1 VRAAG
6 KGDTHLAFCLGV
18 RAPMADEE
26 GGPGGGDAAFEAALA
41 AREADVDALLRGGK
55 ASDALQRALQEAP
68 FASKSAPLKDRN
80 AAVVQRALV
89 AAGAKEDVLLACVAS
104 LDPEG
109 ADALMKY
116 VVRLLGV
123 ASANTP
129 LFLKLHGLLVEKC
142 GLGCL
147 VRCIVDR
154 RTA

>member
-1 VRAAG
+1 
-6 KGDTHLAFCLGV
+6 
-18 RAPMADEE
+18 MADEE
-26 GGPGGGDAAFEAALA
+26 GPGGAGDAALEAALA
-41 AREADVDALLRGGK
+41 SREADVDALLR
-55 ASDALQRALQEAP
+55 ASKPSEALKRALQDAP

-80 AAVVQRALV
+80 AALVQRALV
-89 AAGAKEDVLLACVAS
+89 AAGAKEDVLLACIAT
-104 LDPEG
+104 LDAEA
-109 ADALMKY
+109 ADCCMKY
-116 VVRLLGV
+116 TVRLMGV